1 MKNKWYRC
9 LLAVLFSFSVLTLSV
24 NADAYC
30 TMVPTHW
37 VNGYKVPAHKVCS
50 GGRYRYGYAHC
61 KWIPGHWRNGY
72 YHEGHRACVR

>member
-1 MKNKWYRC
+1 MKSKLCRV
-9 LLAVLFSFSVLTLSV
+9 LLAAIFSFSVLIFAG
-24 NADAYC
+24 NAEAYC

-50 GGRYRYGYAHC
+50 GRHYQYGHC

-72 YHEGHRACVR
+72 WHEGHRACAR